1 MAFQF
6 WIHCISLGLI
16 LWYTQGLIYVYLL
29 NLKKTHQLP
38 LIVLIFVTNVTT
50 DFESSFALNLL

>member
-29 NLKKTHQLP
+29 NLRKNS
-38 LIVLIFVTNVTT
+38 LIAIDCLIFVTDVTT
-50 DFESSFALNLL
+50 DFESSLALNLL

>member
-29 NLKKTHQLP
+29 NLRKNSPIAIDCFDFCDLCD
-38 LIVLIFVTNVTT
+38 NW
-50 DFESSFALNLL
+50 FESSFALNLL